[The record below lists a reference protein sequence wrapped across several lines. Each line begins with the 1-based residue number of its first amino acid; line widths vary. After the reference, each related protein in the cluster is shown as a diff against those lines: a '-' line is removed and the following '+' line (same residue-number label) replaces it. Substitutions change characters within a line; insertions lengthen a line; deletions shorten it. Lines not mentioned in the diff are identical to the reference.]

1 MLPTIKIKTA
11 NDTIKE
17 SKGIQ
22 RMKNYPSIVSRTD
35 LIAMRQRLY
44 QQDQKVVFTNGC
56 FDLLHRG
63 HVEYLREAR
72 QLGDVLIVGLNSD
85 TSVQALKGPDRPLI
99 GQEDRA
105 VVLAALRSVTYVCIF
120 DEPSVE
126 KLVGELVPDIL
137 VKGGDYRTDEIVGH
151 ELVTGAGGQ
160 GKALSLLPQYSTSF
174 LIERIK

>member
-1 MLPTIKIKTA
+1 MK
-11 NDTIKE
+11 DKE
-17 SKGIQ
+17 N
-22 RMKNYPSIVSRTD
+22 MKNYPSIVSRTE

-63 HVEYLREAR
+63 HIECLREAR

-85 TSVQALKGPDRPLI
+85 ASVRNLKGLDRPLI

-105 VVLAALRSVTYVCIF
+105 VLLAALRSVTYVCIF
-120 DEPSVE
+120 DEVSVE
-126 KLVGELVPDIL
+126 NLVGELVPDIL
-137 VKGGDYRTDEIVGH
+137 VKGGDYRPEEIVGH
-151 ELVTGAGGQ
+151 EIVTGAGGQ
-160 GKALSLLPQYSTSF
+160 VRALSLLPQFSTSL

>member
-1 MLPTIKIKTA
+1 
-11 NDTIKE
+11 
-17 SKGIQ
+17 
-22 RMKNYPSIVSRTD
+22 MKNYPSIVSRTK

-85 TSVQALKGPDRPLI
+85 ASVRTLKGSDRPLI

-105 VVLAALRSVTYVCIF
+105 VLLAELRSVTYVCIF
-120 DEPSVE
+120 GETSVE
-126 KLVGELVPDIL
+126 KLVGELMPDIL

-151 ELVTGAGGQ
+151 EIVSAAGGQ
-160 GKALSLLPQYSTSF
+160 VRVLSLLPQYSTSF